1 MPNQHARASWS
12 GSLSDGSGQLSSERG
27 LEAAYDV
34 PSRFEDGEHT
44 NPEEMLGASLAGCYA
59 MALTLHLEEAG
70 HEPTRIV
77 ADATVPF
84 DPDDLRV
91 GPIHLTVEAEVP
103 GLANDQFADIAL
115 TAKENCPV
123 SIALD
128 AVEITLDLR
137 S

>member
-1 MPNQHARASWS
+1 MPTQHARATWT
-12 GSLSDGSGQLSSERG
+12 GSLSNGSGQLSSGSG
-27 LEAAYDV
+27 LEAVYDV

-44 NPEEMLGASLAGCYA
+44 NPEELLGASLAGCYA

-84 DPDDLRV
+84 DPDELRV
-91 GPIHLTVEAEVP
+91 GPIHLTVEADVP
-103 GLANDQFADIAL
+103 GLADDRFADIAH

-123 SIALD
+123 SVALD
-128 AVEITLDLR
+128 AVEISLDLR